1 MFFIQSYIIRQ
12 CTINML
18 NKSSKVLQFANV
30 FLVVVL
36 ASSLMSTSYIKNS
49 KAVVQEDEEPA
60 YLKFASQAVK
70 LSGNSTAGTTII
82 QLPEGA
88 KGPPIPAKK
97 GYLVQEIRDH
107 LFWVTDGSWRSEQ
120 FMSTHCFSMA
130 ESGRVDPTVQ
140 ALLQNSTFVYK

>member
-1 MFFIQSYIIRQ
+1 
-12 CTINML
+12 ML

-70 LSGNSTAGTTII
+70 LSGNSTAGTTIF
-82 QLPEGA
+82 QLPEAA

-107 LFWVTDGSWRSEQ
+107 LFWVTDGSWRSAAV
-120 FMSTHCFSMA
+120 H
-130 ESGRVDPTVQ
+130 VNP
-140 ALLQNSTFVYK
+140 LLFYG